1 MPALRHSAPSNR
13 PMAPMSTKR
22 SLSALLIAA
31 VAVLAGCQKNPDPE
45 APTGPAVPMPT
56 LQAAIDNATPQSAR
70 NGMSDKT
77 WLWAPAG
84 APAQIHF
91 SAADGRDYAWVV
103 GQRRIFAG
111 EWRVASD
118 HNSRGREVV
127 SICLRHPGAGVP
139 GLSEAWH
146 CTEAGKLFYG
156 MAQREAGDPLRID
169 GRSQALFVLDRT
181 PASLAEVQA
190 RVRQ

>member
-22 SLSALLIAA
+22 SLAALMIAA
-31 VAVLAGCQKNPDPE
+31 VAALAGCQNNPDPE
-45 APTGPAVPMPT
+45 APTGPAVPMPAI
-56 LQAAIDNATPQSAR
+56 QAAIDNATPQTAR

-91 SAADGRDYAWVV
+91 STADGRDYAWVV

-118 HNSRGREVV
+118 HNNRGKEVV

-146 CTEAGKLFYG
+146 CTEAGKLFYQ

-169 GRSQALFVLDRT
+169 GRSQALFVLDKT

>member
-1 MPALRHSAPSNR
+1 MCALRPGAPSNPR
-13 PMAPMSTKR
+13 WLPMSTKR
-22 SLSALLIAA
+22 SLLALLAA
-31 VAVLAGCQKNPDPE
+31 AAALVACQQNPDPE
-45 APTGPAVPMPT
+45 APTTPAVPMPG
-56 LQAAIDNATPQSAR
+56 LQSAIDNATPQTAR

-77 WLWAPAG
+77 WLRTPAG
-84 APAQIHF
+84 APAQIHY

-118 HNSRGREVV
+118 HNSRGREIV
-127 SICLRHPGAGVP
+127 SICLRHPGGGAA

-146 CTEAGKLFYG
+146 CTEAGKLFYE

-169 GRSQALFVLDRT
+169 GRSEALFVLDKT

-190 RVRQ
+190 RVRR